1 MRFDKNAVLRI
12 LAERGLT
19 KSEFADLC
27 GVSRQ
32 FISAVLNR
40 GTCEPRTLGKLA
52 AGLSVPVSELTGGEK
67 QC

>member
-1 MRFDKNAVLRI
+1 MHFDKNAVLRI

-19 KSEFADLC
+19 KSKFADLC

-32 FISAVLNR
+32 FISVVLNR

-52 AGLSVPVSELTGGEK
+52 AGLGVSVSQLVGGEK
-67 QC
+67 PC